1 MTAVRDDIP
10 ELSETYSVSLLDPD
24 TIGNLSDVNHSAT
37 VTIRP
42 NQNPHG
48 LLEIYT
54 TERYRV
60 HNLEH
65 SLSLQYLCLHNTY
78 SASSELFIEEDVGY
92 VELEIRRSDGTF
104 GAISVDLNTIS
115 GSAVSPPGRR

>member
-10 ELSETYSVSLLDPD
+10 ELSETYTVSLLDPD

-54 TERYRV
+54 TDRYRV
-60 HNLEH
+60 HKRTFTIP
-65 SLSLQYLCLHNTY
+65 LSAQY
-78 SASSELFIEEDVGY
+78 SVSSELLVEEDVGY
-92 VELEIRRSDGTF
+92 VELEIRRYDGTF